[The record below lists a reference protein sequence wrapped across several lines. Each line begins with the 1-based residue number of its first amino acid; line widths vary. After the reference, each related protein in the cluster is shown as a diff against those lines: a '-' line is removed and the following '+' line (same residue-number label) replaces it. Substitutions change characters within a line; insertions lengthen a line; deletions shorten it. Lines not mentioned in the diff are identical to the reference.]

1 MHEDCFYSTAKGG
14 HMSRRSNVIDERHV
28 NEVGE
33 QVMAEEKREELLTV
47 REVARRLR
55 VDDTTVRR
63 WIKSGALE
71 AITLPHKG
79 RRQAYRIKKS
89 TLDTLLSSSTPL
101 S

>member
-1 MHEDCFYSTAKGG
+1 
-14 HMSRRSNVIDERHV
+14 MSRRSNVIDERHV
-28 NEVGE
+28 NGVGE

-89 TLDTLLSSSTPL
+89 TLDMLLSSSTQL
-101 S
+101 V

>member
-1 MHEDCFYSTAKGG
+1 
-14 HMSRRSNVIDERHV
+14 MSRRSNVIDERHV

>member
-1 MHEDCFYSTAKGG
+1 
-14 HMSRRSNVIDERHV
+14 MSRRNATL
-28 NEVGE
+28 NGTGE
-33 QVMAEEKREELLTV
+33 TIMAEDIEELLTV

-79 RRQAYRIKKS
+79 RRQAYRVKKS
-89 TLDTLLSSSTPL
+89 TLDKLLSSPRL
-101 S
+101 PE

>member
-1 MHEDCFYSTAKGG
+1 
-14 HMSRRSNVIDERHV
+14 MSRRSNVIDERHV
-28 NEVGE
+28 NGAGE

-89 TLDTLLSSSTPL
+89 TLDILLSSSTQL
-101 S
+101 V

>member
-1 MHEDCFYSTAKGG
+1 MPGRNDTISGG
-14 HMSRRSNVIDERHV
+14 HEVRSYYSIGDAT
-28 NEVGE
+28 
-33 QVMAEEKREELLTV
+33 MAEESERLLTV

-79 RRQAYRIKKS
+79 KRQAYRVKQS
-89 TLDTLLSSSTPL
+89 TLDKLMQGPQSRT
-101 S
+101 